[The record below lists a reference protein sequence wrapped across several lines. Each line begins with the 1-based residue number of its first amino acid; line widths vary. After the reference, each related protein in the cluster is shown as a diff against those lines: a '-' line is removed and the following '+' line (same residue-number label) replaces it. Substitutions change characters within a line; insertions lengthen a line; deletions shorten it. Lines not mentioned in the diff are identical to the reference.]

1 LFQIFEFFLLE
12 LHHSK
17 WHMMRPEAIF
27 ELLPVDALW
36 LLVGFDISI
45 SPIYSGT
52 FQLVQSK
59 QNLLTV
65 VTLDHLP
72 IICIHWFD

>member
-1 LFQIFEFFLLE
+1 
-12 LHHSK
+12 
-17 WHMMRPEAIF
+17 MMSPEAIL

-36 LLVGFDISI
+36 LLVAFDISI
-45 SPIYSGT
+45 PPICNGT

-65 VTLDHLP
+65 VALDHLQLLLNALQP
-72 IICIHWFD
+72 IICIHWFN